1 VVPKALDSTQLFP
14 TRRTWGKIYGETEEE
29 KEEKPAEAQK
39 EEVEMLLN
47 TFVPS
52 PIHRAMGCFMLG
64 DKRIVAWLDKQMNGI
79 MSVVILLLLVTLLL
93 SLPAFFVVKFSSE
106 AALVHS
112 YASEMWHSTGKQRV
126 TQQLKDLQ
134 SEEVTDAV
142 LQFLQQWPYQARKW
156 AERKLKQSTGYD
168 IPLAALQDT
177 FNQFWAD
184 YQTDLHGA
192 TQLYSNSSQKLA
204 ESLVLSETKEQ
215 ADATPDTLLYLA
227 GKWWQAS
234 IEQLRLR
241 QSDQLQKSV
250 QQAHPDSFDIAALFT
265 HSRFVDFFKAN
276 ASILSSAWDYL
287 KINSMLLLSWLF
299 NTLWS
304 TSQRV
309 FNFLFSV
316 ILFFT
321 ALFYLLVASDDR
333 GSYIPFK
340 WFLFIFPEDG
350 GTRVMVQEA
359 ISQAINEVFL
369 SLVKTSVFHVLWT
382 WLTLTILGVRIVYI
396 STFLAFLFAIFPVIG
411 PYW

>member
-1 VVPKALDSTQLFP
+1 
-14 TRRTWGKIYGETEEE
+14 
-29 KEEKPAEAQK
+29 
-39 EEVEMLLN
+39 
-47 TFVPS
+47 
-52 PIHRAMGCFMLG
+52 
-64 DKRIVAWLDKQMNGI
+64 
-79 MSVVILLLLVTLLL
+79 
-93 SLPAFFVVKFSSE
+93 
-106 AALVHS
+106 
-112 YASEMWHSTGKQRV
+112 
-126 TQQLKDLQ
+126 
-134 SEEVTDAV
+134 
-142 LQFLQQWPYQARKW
+142 
-156 AERKLKQSTGYD
+156 LKQSTGYD

-411 PYW
+411 PYWVSLPGCLELWLIGKPVHAVVLFCLHLAASWFIDPKIYSEIKMGHYYVTGLAVVGGLYFLGLEGVIVGPTVLCVLLFLYKILNKLLNQ